1 VAVEEMGEVGE
12 EVEEGD
18 EVEEGVGE
26 EVVEGVEEVL
36 GGVGGE
42 GEGVVRKVGVVEGS
56 EIV

>member
-1 VAVEEMGEVGE
+1 MGEVGE
-12 EVEEGD
+12 EVEEGG

-36 GGVGGE
+36 GVGGE

-56 EIV
+56 EVVRL

>member
-1 VAVEEMGEVGE
+1 MGEVGE
-12 EVEEGD
+12 EVEEGG

-56 EIV
+56 EIVRL